1 MPSDCLFCRIVAG
14 DLPSAQIYADDS
26 VVAIRDISPQAPT
39 HILVIPKIHV
49 ATLADVKDYTV
60 LADIF
65 RVVNKLAAER
75 GLDKSGYRTVINTG
89 RAAGMAVHHLHIHLL
104 GGRDFAWPP
113 G

>member
-1 MPSDCLFCRIVAG
+1 MNDCLFCKIAAKQI
-14 DLPSAQIYADDS
+14 PSSAVYEDDK
-26 VVAIRDISPQAPT
+26 VFAFNDIAPQAPT
-39 HILVIPKIHV
+39 HILVIPKEHV
-49 ATLADVKDYTV
+49 ATLADVKDYSV

-75 GLDKSGYRTVINTG
+75 GLDKTGYRTVINTG

-104 GGRDFAWPP
+104 GGRDFSWPP

>member
-1 MPSDCLFCRIVAG
+1 LSDCLFCKIANKEI
-14 DLPSAQIYADDS
+14 PSS
-26 VVAIRDISPQAPT
+26 VVYEDDKVFAFNDIAPQAPT
-39 HILVIPKIHV
+39 HILVIPKEHV
-49 ATLADVKDYTV
+49 ATLADVKDYSV

-65 RVVNKLAAER
+65 RVVNKLAVER
-75 GLDKSGYRTVINTG
+75 GIDKTGFRTVINTG

>member
-1 MPSDCLFCRIVAG
+1 MSGCLFCKIANKEIPSIIV
-14 DLPSAQIYADDS
+14 YEDDK
-26 VVAIRDISPQAPT
+26 VFAFNDIAPQAPA
-39 HILVIPKIHV
+39 HILVIPKAHV
-49 ATLADVKDYTV
+49 ATLADVKDYSV

-65 RVVNKLAAER
+65 RVVNKLAVER

-104 GGRDFAWPP
+104 GGRDFVWPP

>member
-1 MPSDCLFCRIVAG
+1 MNDCLFCKIAAKQI
-14 DLPSAQIYADDS
+14 PSSAVYEDDK
-26 VVAIRDISPQAPT
+26 VFAFNDIAPQAPT
-39 HILVIPKIHV
+39 HILVIPKAHV
-49 ATLADVKDYTV
+49 ATLADVKDYSV

-65 RVVNKLAAER
+65 RVVNQLAAER

-104 GGRDFAWPP
+104 GGRDFSWPP

>member
-1 MPSDCLFCRIVAG
+1 MSDCLFCKIAKKEIPG
-14 DLPSAQIYADDS
+14 SAVYEDDK
-26 VVAIRDISPQAPT
+26 VFAFNDIAPQAPT